1 MARPPGGQPI
11 YISRLSLLGFRNYEK
26 LELELAPGIVLLQ
39 GGNAQ
44 GKSNLLE
51 ALYVLAIAKSYRAT
65 SERELV
71 RHAPPGQPLQ
81 SQVAAEA
88 RRSDG
93 TVRVQVDLTVEG
105 SAHQESDGAVGPLD
119 DSAPVRKQV
128 RVNGTQRNS
137 GAARRTWLGRSTR

>member
-11 YISRLSLLGFRNYEK
+11 YISRLSLLGFRNYAK

-71 RHAPPGQPLQ
+71 RHAPTWA
-81 SQVAAEA
+81 SRCS
-88 RRSDG
+88 RRS
-93 TVRVQVDLTVEG
+93 RPRR
-105 SAHQESDGAVGPLD
+105 GAP
-119 DSAPVRKQV
+119 
-128 RVNGTQRNS
+128 T
-137 GAARRTWLGRSTR
+137 GRSASRSTSP